1 MKNELRRNFLE
12 LSSEQIDSCAD
23 TVTLAAVDGAVAQEK
38 FRKVFDIEIGADGL
52 NSPKALYASMLFDP
66 KPVPTL
72 SQVLTS
78 L

>member
-12 LSSEQIDSCAD
+12 LSSEQIDSCMD
-23 TVTLAAVDGAVAQEK
+23 TATLAVVESDVAREK
-38 FRKVFDIEIGADGL
+38 FRKVFDIEIGSDGL
-52 NSPKALYASMLFDP
+52 NSPKALYASMLFDS